1 MAKKKKKTVPA
12 AAEPTRLFKVL
23 TVDGVSPQ
31 QTHYKWTLPTQ
42 RPDGTWE
49 PSPWHEAGP
58 NTETVYPGRW
68 GLHVT
73 AAVDYYSVS
82 DGRIAYEAEVAGE
95 SREHDDGYHHQV
107 AAERVR
113 LLRPVEWK
121 DACDAGARR
130 RKAAQEARLAE
141 KAKARMD
148 EIRGDAIRAAAAKK
162 AMRDA
167 GVPSPALHAMRTLAE
182 LTPRP
187 SWRTINA
194 SRGQALAY
202 ATRWL
207 KFDPEDVCTIA
218 KELRGSHWIGADGG
232 ESYYHIAVDAGN
244 TSACVAWE
252 RYIGRKPWWYRSG
265 YDRKRERVYLGMQV
279 YVDRVWYRIT
289 SFRDEYA
296 NAVDEGRPTPE
307 NKGKV
312 VRLTREMLDPPATGA
327 EVAE

>member
-1 MAKKKKKTVPA
+1 MAKKKTVPA

-31 QTHYKWTLPTQ
+31 RTHYKWTLPTQ

-58 NTETVYPGRW
+58 NPETVYPGRW

-73 AAVDYYSVS
+73 ASVDYYSLS

-95 SREHDDGYHHQV
+95 SREYADAYHCHHQI

-141 KAKARMD
+141 QAKARMD

-182 LTPRP
+182 LTPKP

-194 SRGQALAY
+194 SRGQAMAY

-218 KELRGSHWIGADGG
+218 KELGGSHWIGADGG